1 MTDPRVL
8 VGATAGDDA
17 AVVRLDDERALVSTV
32 DFFTPIVDDPRDFG
46 RIAAANA
53 YSDVWAMGGRPLF
66 ALSLVA
72 FPRDL
77 LPMEVL
83 REIVE
88 GANEV
93 ALEAE
98 APIVGGHSIDDP
110 VPKFGLAVT
119 GMVDPARMRTH
130 AGGQPGDALILTKPL
145 GVGVIATAIKRG
157 LASEEEIAGV
167 TAQMRTLN
175 RAASEVLAPLCTAL
189 TDVTGYGLLGHLHNL
204 CRSSGLGAEVE
215 ASAVPIRE
223 EARRFAAAGV
233 VPGGSRANLAHHRGW
248 TTFAP
253 GVDELTQLLLA
264 DAQTN
269 GGLLAAIPPAQVEAA
284 LLGLEARGQRG
295 WVVGTL
301 REGEPTIHVG

>member
-53 YSDVWAMGGRPLF
+53 YSDVWAMGARPLF
-66 ALSLVA
+66 ALSIVA
-72 FPRDL
+72 FPRDE
-77 LPMEVL
+77 LPLEVL

-93 ALEAE
+93 AREAE

-119 GMVDPARMRTH
+119 GMVDPAHMRTH
-130 AGGQPGDALILTKPL
+130 AGGQPGDVLILTKPL

-157 LASEEEIAGV
+157 VASEETIAGV

-175 RAASEVLAPLCTAL
+175 RAAAEVLAPRCTAL
-189 TDVTGYGLLGHLHNL
+189 TDVTGYGLLGHLRNL
-204 CRSSGLGAEVE
+204 CKSSGLGAEVD
-215 ASAVPIRE
+215 ASAVPVRD
-223 EARRFAAAGV
+223 EARHLAAAGV
-233 VPGGSRANLAHHRGW
+233 VPGGSRANLAHLRQW
-248 TTFAP
+248 ARFDP
-253 GVDELTQLLLA
+253 GVDEVTQLLLA

-269 GGLLAAIPPAQVEAA
+269 GGLLAAVPPARVEEA
-284 LLGLEARGQRG
+284 LRGLEERGQRG
-295 WVVGTL
+295 WIVGAL
-301 REGEPTIHVG
+301 REGDPAIHVR